1 MTKAELISNA
11 LKTMTTEQKREAFPP
26 LTRKNFSIRESWLG
40 REQIITFT
48 NNKGQTIT
56 YDHDK
61 ALNAML
67 PTLQFAPCWLKRKH
81 WSQSTNAPRPVLNSD
96 AIIEIIEPKPEPKAK
111 SNKAKSTKK

>member
-1 MTKAELISNA
+1 MTKAELIANA
-11 LKTMTTEQKREAFPP
+11 LKSMTTEQKRQAFPP
-26 LTRKNFSIRESWLG
+26 LERKNFSIRESWLG

-67 PTLQFAPCWLKRKH
+67 PTLQFSPNWLKRKH
-81 WSQSTNAPRPVLNSD
+81 WSQSTNAPVPVLNSD
-96 AIIEIIEPKPEPKAK
+96 AIIEVIEPKKAK